1 MLRAVGIV
9 QYFIAL
15 GRAELG
21 MPSAWQGPHVGH
33 THRVSAQLT
42 PGLTCRLSV
51 MQKRDP
57 EDAMDSSQGG
67 SYAADLLC

>member
-1 MLRAVGIV
+1 
-9 QYFIAL
+9 
-15 GRAELG
+15 